1 MKLISIDRGWGTHKT
16 FVIEKNNVV
25 YCVEISNWHD
35 NKNEVREMYRE
46 RKIRKDSKLHDALC
60 AFAESQLATV

>member
-1 MKLISIDRGWGTHKT
+1 MKLISIDKGFSWTAV
-16 FVIEKNNVV
+16 VIEKNNVV
-25 YCVEISNWHD
+25 YYVQVGGYIGDD
-35 NKNEVREMYRE
+35 NQAFEMYRE